1 MARSAPG
8 RFIGS
13 GSNLYADFA
22 SLCSSSD
29 PMDHVD
35 DEYSRAGVHDPK
47 ILLTTSRDPS
57 SKLQQ
62 FSKVRLPSFSSPL
75 PLRLR
80 FEKSG
85 ILTRKGY
92 SCPFAHVCL

>member
-1 MARSAPG
+1 MLQEGLSGQDRIAILTVHPV
-8 RFIGS
+8 RF
-13 GSNLYADFA
+13 
-22 SLCSSSD
+22 SD

-62 FSKVRLPSFSSPL
+62 FSKVRSFHP
-75 PLRLR
+75 R
-80 FEKSG
+80 
-85 ILTRKGY
+85 
-92 SCPFAHVCL
+92 CLKFYLDLASDSKRDLSV